1 MPESIRTFFAAPALR
16 RRLGLLGLVLLAAWV
31 TFFDSHSLVRRAAFL
46 MEHRAL
52 RAENTALQ
60 EAIEQR
66 EAELA
71 APLTNATV
79 ERLAREQYGMRRPGE
94 TVYRTEAED

>member
-1 MPESIRTFFAAPALR
+1 MPSSIRSFLAAPALR
-16 RRLGLLGLVLLAAWV
+16 RRVVLLGLVLLAAWV
-31 TFFDSHSLVRRAAFL
+31 TFFDSHSLVRRAAFM
-46 MEHRAL
+46 MEQRTM
-52 RAENTALQ
+52 RAENAALHA
-60 EAIEQR
+60 AIEAR

-94 TVYRTEAED
+94 TVYRVEAE